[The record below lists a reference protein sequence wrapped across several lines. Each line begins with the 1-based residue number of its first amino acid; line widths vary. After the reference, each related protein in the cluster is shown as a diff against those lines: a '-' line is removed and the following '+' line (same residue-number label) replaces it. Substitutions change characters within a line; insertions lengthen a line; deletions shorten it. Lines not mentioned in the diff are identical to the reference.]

1 MENIEKNLDKIHQ
14 DINTLKLAYEPK
26 IIAVSKQQ
34 SIESMKLAYNYGQ
47 RAFGENYLQEGLT
60 KINELKDL
68 QIEWHF
74 IGPIQSNKCKQIAE
88 HFDWVQTLDRLKIA
102 QRLDQNLINKK
113 LNICIQVNIS
123 NEESKSG
130 IMLDDIDTFIE
141 SLDQFENLTIRGL
154 MAIPSN
160 TIDQDILKE
169 EFNRL
174 KLKFD
179 QIQRSRNYFDTLS
192 MGMSADFRLALECG
206 STMIRVGSNIF
217 GTRNYG

>member
-1 MENIEKNLDKIHQ
+1 MENIKKNLDKIHH
-14 DINTLKLAYEPK
+14 DINALKLAYEPK

-34 SIESMKLAYNYGQ
+34 GIESIKLAYNCGQ
-47 RAFGENYLQEGLT
+47 RAFGENYFQEGLT
-60 KINELKDL
+60 KINGLKDL

-88 HFDWVQTLDRLKIA
+88 HFNWVQTVDRLKIA
-102 QRLDQNLINKK
+102 QRLDQNLMNKK

-123 NEESKSG
+123 NEDSKSG
-130 IMLDDIDTFIE
+130 IMLDDIDSFIE

-160 TIDQDILKE
+160 TIDQYILKE

-179 QIQRSRNYFDTLS
+179 QIQRSRNHFDTLS

>member
-14 DINTLKLAYEPK
+14 DINALKLAYEPK
-26 IIAVSKQQ
+26 IVAVSKQQ
-34 SIESMKLAYNYGQ
+34 GIESMKLAYNSGQ
-47 RAFGENYLQEGLT
+47 RAFGENYLQESLT

-88 HFDWVQTLDRLKIA
+88 HFDWVQTVDRLKVA
-102 QRLDQNLINKK
+102 QRLDQNLMNKK

-123 NEESKSG
+123 NEDSKSG
-130 IMLDDIDTFIE
+130 VMLDDIDTFIE

-160 TIDQDILKE
+160 TIDQDVLKE

-192 MGMSADFRLALECG
+192 MGMSADFKLALECG

-217 GTRNYG
+217 GTRNYD